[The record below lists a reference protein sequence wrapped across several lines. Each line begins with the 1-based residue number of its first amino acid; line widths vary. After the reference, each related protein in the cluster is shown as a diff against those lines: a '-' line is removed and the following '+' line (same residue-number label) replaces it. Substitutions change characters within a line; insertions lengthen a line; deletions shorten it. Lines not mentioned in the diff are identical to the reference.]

1 MFYLLL
7 CHSLDLDGYCPHPP
21 YPRQPRRHLGNIY
34 FLMGGTGERAR
45 APVGRPCNKGE
56 GIAIQSIQ
64 YEGEGDAIHILKD
77 ASHRNNR
84 E

>member
-1 MFYLLL
+1 MIMPLTGSGWVLSPPPIPPAAQEAFGEHLFF
-7 CHSLDLDGYCPHPP
+7 DGGY
-21 YPRQPRRHLGNIY
+21 
-34 FLMGGTGERAR
+34 GGARAR